1 MDAGT
6 VPDFGL
12 GTWSMTG
19 AECRETVATALG
31 IGYPHLDTAQLYDN
45 EAAVGAGL
53 ARSDV
58 PREDVF
64 LATKAD
70 PAKLGRE
77 SLGASVEA
85 SLDRLGVDSV
95 DCLYV
100 HWPRDSY
107 EPDETLPALDALVAD
122 GLADGIGLSNF
133 TPDLLDE
140 ALTRLDAPVLAHQV
154 ECHPLLPQAEL
165 REYAREHGH
174 ALVAYSP
181 LARGRALDLDP
192 VRAVAD
198 EREATPAQVVLA
210 WEQAKGVVPIPKAT
224 GDHVRENVAAREL
237 TLTADE
243 LARIDGV
250 DARERLV
257 DPPSAPW
264 N

>member
-19 AECRETVATALG
+19 AECTETVARALD
-31 IGYPHLDTAQLYDN
+31 IGYRHLDTAQLYDN
-45 EAAVGAGL
+45 EATVGAGL

-77 SLGASVEA
+77 PLRVSVEA

-107 EPDETLPALDALVAD
+107 EPGETLLALDALVAD
-122 GLADGIGLSNF
+122 GLVDGIGLSNF
-133 TPDLLDE
+133 TPGLLDE
-140 ALTRLDAPVLAHQV
+140 ALARLDAPVVAHQV
-154 ECHPLLPQAEL
+154 ECHPLLPQADL

-192 VRAVAD
+192 VRAIAG

-210 WEQAKGVVPIPKAT
+210 WAQAKGVVPIPKAT
-224 GDHVRENVAAREL
+224 GDHVRENFAAREL
-237 TLTADE
+237 TLTPDE
-243 LARIDGV
+243 LARIDRV